1 MRAALDT
8 EWCGPHVLIR
18 EGGRGE
24 RELLSSVPGM
34 PGNLLVVASPTVERS
49 ALVDAVLALPGSM
62 GEHARGIQAVWLAAD
77 LPDDVV
83 QQLSGRLNADV
94 LVPRGTP
101 VPVGGAGV
109 YVFDG
114 GWYRF
119 RASSPPWR
127 FGARFPVPA
136 WEAALPSEPMEVGG
150 AVAEPVPAGLAI
162 RGADDPPAKPGDLA
176 YSVVVDPRFPK
187 VFLSAEK
194 PGAVAAVLDRLPP
207 GAHSRL
213 VLVPGTADVVR
224 HDWLAE
230 LAVRLGRP
238 VVVSTGVQLGAE
250 PVVVDDGG
258 RPLFR
263 PFATVLRQPAGAGD
277 QEVLDVAGAPAGW
290 VRCGPRSYRPLEPGI
305 AEVVADVV
313 PSGLVLR
320 PRTAP
325 PARGVAPFDPAG
337 WTLRIDGPDPEPLLA
352 AAKQLIAGLDE
363 DRKATLRIR
372 PSGGEPLE
380 GEVRSGSAAGV
391 AERGRREAGAESRLA
406 AEAAEFEHHPMSE
419 RIPAGEAPETEDRSK
434 QESSAG
440 EAAVDPARDPEP
452 RPAGEVSE
460 AQSRPKAEFPREPD
474 PRAAGEVSEARP
486 RAKAELHRGSESRP
500 AGEAPEAQPRS
511 KPAVRREPESRPKPE
526 AGSAG
531 EARESQPHPEPE
543 LHRQWESH
551 PEPVLRAAA
560 EVAEAQSRPK
570 PELRSAAEAPE
581 SQPHPEPELHRQ
593 RESHPELELRAAAEA
608 VEAQPRPK
616 PEPRS
621 AAEAPDPDRE
631 PEPRPTGPRKPAAPP
646 VVTVSG
652 PPVPTVSG
660 GVKRA
665 EPEIPAA
672 RRPESHQPE
681 PPATPAVPAAQP
693 NATAPAAS
701 DDAAPS
707 TAPAAATPPAA
718 PTTPSA
724 LAIPDRA
731 STAAEQA
738 RFAAAAG
745 EAFTEALATVNA
757 ALATWPA
764 LRQTDAKA
772 DYVAVCLYL
781 HSATKVNDAIRAN
794 RAPVLDAHLPCLVS
808 GLRRLPTHRRP
819 VLRQAKGRVA
829 AEGEF
834 LLEPGFLNAT
844 ANLDVTVPGAEFDV
858 LIWPSTARRTSE
870 LLPGPLDEVVFL
882 AGARFKALAVRES
895 EVDNAPR
902 TAVLVRELAPGE
914 AADTGLDERD
924 LAALAR
930 LDAALAR
937 RRQAT
942 LRTVDDPAAAE
953 RLTAPTGDWG
963 APQPAVAVAP

>member
-49 ALVDAVLALPGSM
+49 ALVEAVLALPGSM

-83 QQLSGRLNADV
+83 QQLSGRLNVDV

-136 WEAALPSEPMEVGG
+136 WEAALPSEPVEVGG

-187 VFLSAEK
+187 VFLGAEK

-290 VRCGPRSYRPLEPGI
+290 VRCGPRSYRPLEPGL

-325 PARGVAPFDPAG
+325 PARGIAPFDPAG

-372 PSGGEPLE
+372 PSGGDPSE
-380 GEVRSGSAAGV
+380 GEVRSGSAGGV
-391 AERGRREAGAESRLA
+391 AERGRREAEAESRLA
-406 AEAAEFEHHPMSE
+406 AEAAEFEQHPMAE
-419 RIPAGEAPETEDRSK
+419 RIPAGEAPEAEDRSK

-440 EAAVDPARDPEP
+440 EAAVDPAQDSAR
-452 RPAGEVSE
+452 S
-460 AQSRPKAEFPREPD
+460 
-474 PRAAGEVSEARP
+474 AGEVSEARSSSKAESHREPEP
-486 RAKAELHRGSESRP
+486 RAAGETPEAQSRAKAEPHPGLESRAAGEVPEAQPRPKAELHRGPESRP
-500 AGEAPEAQPRS
+500 AGEAPEAQPCS
-511 KPAVRREPESRPKPE
+511 KPAVRREPESRP
-526 AGSAG
+526 
-531 EARESQPHPEPE
+531 
-543 LHRQWESH
+543 
-551 PEPVLRAAA
+551 
-560 EVAEAQSRPK
+560 AQ
-570 PELRSAAEAPE
+570 ELRSAVEASE

-593 RESHPELELRAAAEA
+593 RESHPEPELRAAAEA
-608 VEAQPRPK
+608 AEAQPRPK
-616 PEPRS
+616 
-621 AAEAPDPDRE
+621 

-707 TAPAAATPPAA
+707 TAPAAATATKAA
-718 PTTPSA
+718 PTTPPA
-724 LAIPDRA
+724 LTIPDRA

-764 LRQTDAKA
+764 LRQSDAKA

-781 HSATKVNDAIRAN
+781 HSATKVNDAIRAG

-819 VLRQAKGRVA
+819 VLRQAKGHVA

-924 LAALAR
+924 LAALTR

-942 LRTVDDPAAAE
+942 LRTVDDPAVAE